1 MFAKYCT
8 LTKGNHVNTT
18 PSFCATMDEYVNT
31 SILKLNLEIPN
42 FQAYFLPEL
51 LSFDVNAQIYFYS
64 NRYKDSSLCMVT

>member
-1 MFAKYCT
+1 
-8 LTKGNHVNTT
+8 
-18 PSFCATMDEYVNT
+18 MDESVNT

-64 NRYKDSSLCMVT
+64 NRYKDSSLCMVTWNNSSYPFRSEYSV